1 MKKYISGIYM
11 WESPSGKKYIGQT
24 KNLSFRKKQF
34 LSKSNV
40 YSKKNTKIDAA
51 RRKYPDFTQWKY
63 KVLSYCKEEDLDEKE
78 IYWINYYDT
87 YNRGYNM
94 TTGGGGT
101 PNRHPTEAE
110 IENNRQKHLG
120 MTAWNKGIE
129 FEAIFKPVLQY
140 SLDGCFL
147 NYFSSIKEASLHTGC
162 SRSRIGG
169 CVHGLNKSTHG
180 FRWKLYEGTIPLF
193 IDEYVECDRKEAA
206 KKAKETRK
214 EKGYS
219 MVGENNP
226 FYGKKHS
233 TSTLD
238 KIRQTMILKGRMKKV
253 KQYTLDGQLVKE
265 YQSISDAVKINHYK
279 SNSTINECCKG
290 KRKTAYGYKWSYAA

>member
-1 MKKYISGIYM
+1 MRKYISGIYM

-34 LSKSNV
+34 LSKSNE
-40 YSKKNTKIDAA
+40 YSKKNSKIDAA
-51 RRKYPDFTQWKY
+51 RRKYPDFAQWKY
-63 KVLSYCKEEDLDEKE
+63 KVLSYCKEEDLDNKE

-87 YNRGYNM
+87 YNKGYNM

-120 MTAWNKGIE
+120 KTAWNKGIE

-147 NYFSSIKEASLHTGC
+147 NYFNSIKEASLHTGC
-162 SRSRIGG
+162 SRSRIGD
-169 CVHGLNKSTHG
+169 CAHGQNKSTHG
-180 FRWKLYEGTIPLF
+180 FQWKFYEGTIPLF
-193 IDEYVECDRKEAA
+193 IDEYVEYDRKEAA
-206 KKAKETRK
+206 RK
-214 EKGYS
+214 
-219 MVGENNP
+219 MRD
-226 FYGKKHS
+226 
-233 TSTLD
+233 T
-238 KIRQTMILKGRMKKV
+238 RMKKGSYSRKPKKIKEKKIIERQKV
-253 KQYTLDGQLVKE
+253 YQYTIDNELVNE
-265 YQSISDAVKINHYK
+265 YK
-279 SNSTINECCKG
+279 SIWDANIINGYKSKSKIYECCKG